1 MEKAELMKLGPIRQI
16 LQNCT
21 IEVGIV
27 SNLKNSNT
35 SEVTNKIENCW
46 VFINIWK
53 TFDVL
58 KFQPWLALRLRV

>member
-35 SEVTNKIENCW
+35 SEVTNRIENCW
-46 VFINIWK
+46 GVS
-53 TFDVL
+53 TFGRHL
-58 KFQPWLALRLRV
+58 TGWL